1 MLIAAHPTA
10 QNLGAAK
17 PERIKAGFAAGL
29 RLVFA
34 ICVPLVLLY
43 FFAGRQLVYVFL
55 ESPTGTAADIG
66 MRFLRIISPFY
77 LIVAA
82 KLVADG
88 VLRGA
93 GMMKKFMVTT
103 FSDLTLRVALA
114 AVLSKTALG
123 TTGIWLAWPIG
134 WTIATAL
141 SLIFYGT
148 ADWKKYV
155 KKSEKSIPV
164 EAENDE
170 AELEMQTE

>member
-1 MLIAAHPTA
+1 MVTTSLTTLGNGISSFTA

-82 KLVADG
+82 KRVADG
-88 VLRGA
+88 VLACMAHRLDDCNRA
-93 GMMKKFMVTT
+93 VAHF
-103 FSDLTLRVALA
+103 LRHGRL
-114 AVLSKTALG
+114 
-123 TTGIWLAWPIG
+123 
-134 WTIATAL
+134 
-141 SLIFYGT
+141 
-148 ADWKKYV
+148 
-155 KKSEKSIPV
+155 EKIR
-164 EAENDE
+164 
-170 AELEMQTE
+170 